1 MIVRYPKED
10 FAKTSSL
17 LDLKLGRHGLQ
28 LSSGEGFR
36 GGGVVF
42 FVLRFLR
49 IQMCCHGLKH
59 RFPSKASSDC
69 RSFSRISS
77 KSATTADLGSPCHK
91 TVVLSSTPDSIF
103 YPLSPIRHQKYL
115 DIRDYSDDTTTFC
128 YLSLLS
134 NHSSLPGRITAR

>member
-69 RSFSRISS
+69 RSFSRIRSEKCNYS
-77 KSATTADLGSPCHK
+77 RLGVSM
-91 TVVLSSTPDSIF
+91 SQNGSFIF
-103 YPLSPIRHQKYL
+103 YARFH
-115 DIRDYSDDTTTFC
+115 
-128 YLSLLS
+128 LLS
-134 NHSSLPGRITAR
+134 FISH